1 MKKHFFFLTAL
12 IISCSFANSQ
22 DRIYRQN
29 GKIIEVKVIEIGAGD
44 VKYREHNSPEGIIYV
59 LETDRIKKIVF
70 ENGTEQKFGDNLK
83 DMERYAGQRKKALK
97 MNFLSMLYGY
107 TEIGLE
113 KNTGYGKGF
122 EVSIGLIG
130 AGKSGVLEYYGSPL
144 GEVKR
149 SPFGFFISGSYKL
162 GKLPDFILFGKT
174 KASHLLQGSYVKPI
188 LYLGSYKE
196 NMIVYKVNN
205 GYEAAKQHVT
215 FGALQIE
222 LGRQWVFGDKFLFD
236 IYEGFG
242 YGFDNK
248 KENYTGYMGIYEDN
262 STAFNYVNARLGKS
276 PGFSYTF
283 GVKLGWLIK

>member
-1 MKKHFFFLTAL
+1 MKKNFLVLTV
-12 IISCSFANSQ
+12 ITTSCLFASSQ
-22 DRIYRQN
+22 DKIFRQN
-29 GKIIEVKVIEIGAGD
+29 GKIIEAKIIEISAGE
-44 VKYREHNSPEGIIYV
+44 VKYREYNSPEGIIYV
-59 LETDRIKKIVF
+59 LESDRIKKIVF
-70 ENGTEQKFGDNLK
+70 ENGTEQKFTDNLK
-83 DMERYAGQRKKALK
+83 DMERYAGQRKKGVK

-107 TEIGLE
+107 TEIGFE

-122 EVSIGLIG
+122 EVSLGLIG
-130 AGKSGVLEYYGSPL
+130 AGKSGPLDFYDSRL

-149 SPFGFFISGSYKL
+149 NPSGVFISCGYKL
-162 GKLPDFILFGKT
+162 GKLPDLLIFGKT
-174 KASHLLQGSYVKPI
+174 RASHLLQGTYVKPI
-188 LYLGSYKE
+188 LYLGYYKE
-196 NMIVYKVNN
+196 NIIVYKVNS
-205 GYEAAKQHVT
+205 GYEAGKQHIT

-222 LGRQWVFGDKFLFD
+222 IGRQWVFGDRFLLD

-248 KENYTGYMGIYEDN
+248 KQAPDLLFEEN